1 MEKSHFHW
9 TNFRGAGHRR
19 QQKIHLAETAVAVAL
34 HTKDVSPN
42 MVARF
47 AGNVNELLVAWDAR
61 FQFEIVGIRHGCF
74 AVIRE
79 IAGRKSIFIRE
90 WKCYNVI

>member
-1 MEKSHFHW
+1 M
-9 TNFRGAGHRR
+9 
-19 QQKIHLAETAVAVAL
+19 
-34 HTKDVSPN
+34 
-42 MVARF
+42 MARF